1 MAAQLRLF
9 FFHSFSESTGTE
21 EILERQI
28 LLKKSS
34 EVANVE
40 PWTSLS
46 GSSHAN
52 H

>member
-9 FFHSFSESTGTE
+9 FFHSFSKSNGTE
-21 EILERQI
+21 EILERQV

-40 PWTSLS
+40 PRNSLS
-46 GSSHAN
+46 GSNRAN